1 MDGFSR
7 SNIFSILFLFNI
19 FNDFRPKNGLKEIVE
34 EKQLVTTEAY
44 GLVHNQTPVSLSL
57 WFPWREF
64 QLLVSPSLCRLNVLV
79 WNQAPS
85 FSLPRPLGKDS
96 APCLSFSV

>member
-34 EKQLVTTEAY
+34 KKT
-44 GLVHNQTPVSLSL
+44 VSNDRGV
-57 WFPWREF
+57 WFGTQPD
-64 QLLVSPSLCRLNVLV
+64 
-79 WNQAPS
+79 AS
-85 FSLPRPLGKDS
+85 FSLPLVPLEGVS
-96 APCLSFSV
+96 APCLSFVV